1 MSYTAHLQALSS
13 LIWGETVLVVSG
25 LLLVI
30 VASFSVLGAIA
41 RFIRRQS

>member
-1 MSYTAHLQALSS
+1 MSYATNLQAMSALV
-13 LIWGETVLVVSG
+13 WGETVLVISG

-30 VASFSVLGAIA
+30 VIAFSVLGAIA